1 MPEGPECT
9 RTARQLDRAVRG
21 KNLINI
27 NFISGRYT
35 KNLPTGFGSFYCD
48 LEDDGPFPVKAV
60 HNKGKFIYWELGD
73 LLPIYYIYTTLGMT
87 GNFKLQPS
95 KHTRMAFYF
104 DDDTAVYYNDQRNF
118 GTIKFVD
125 KESDLQAKLRSI
137 GPDMLN
143 NPCTL
148 SEFNTR
154 ARGNPSW
161 SVVKWLMDQKK
172 ISGVGNIY
180 KSESLFLAGIAPHRT
195 MGSLDEEEL
204 EKLYYAICKVL
215 SASYESGWATIRNYS
230 DLYNNHGKYT
240 RFASNPSEIVEA
252 RGGHVMVYN
261 QQKDIYGHPVE
272 RIKLDDGRTTFW
284 SPAVQF

>member
-9 RTARQLDRAVRG
+9 RTARQVDRAVRG
-21 KNLINI
+21 KSLVNI

-35 KNLPTGFGSFYCD
+35 KNLPTGFADFYIA
-48 LEDDGPFPVKAV
+48 LEDKHLPVKGV
-60 HNKGKFIYWELGD
+60 YNKGKFIWWEFSD
-73 LLPIYYIYTTLGMT
+73 LFPICYMYTTLGMS

-95 KHTRMAFYF
+95 KHTRIAFYF

-118 GTIKFVD
+118 GTIKFVFDD
-125 KESDLQAKLRSI
+125 KDHLKKLDSI

-148 SEFNTR
+148 SEFLR
-154 ARGNPSW
+154 IARLKPRW
-161 SVVKWLMDQKK
+161 TMVKWLMDQSQ

-180 KSESLFLAGIAPHRT
+180 KSESLFLAGIRPDKLIEECT
-195 MGSLDEEEL
+195 DEEL
-204 EKLYYAICKVL
+204 EKLYHAVCQIL
-215 SASYESGWATIRNYS
+215 SASYSTGGATIRNYS

-240 RFASNPSEIVEA
+240 RFASNPNEIVEA

-261 QQKDIYGHPVE
+261 QTQDIYGNPVE
-272 RIKLDDGRTTFW
+272 RIKLNDGRTTFW
-284 SPAVQF
+284 SPAVQH

>member
-9 RTARQLDRAVRG
+9 RTARQVDRAVRG
-21 KNLINI
+21 KSLVNL

-35 KNLPTGFGSFYCD
+35 KNLPAGFANFYIA
-48 LEDDGPFPVKAV
+48 LEDNHLPVKGV
-60 HNKGKFIYWELGD
+60 FNKGKFIWWEFGD
-73 LLPIYYIYTTLGMT
+73 LFPICYMYTTLGMS

-95 KHTRMAFYF
+95 KHTRIAFYF

-118 GTIKFVD
+118 GTIKFVFDD
-125 KESDLQAKLRSI
+125 KNHQKKLDSI

-148 SEFNTR
+148 SEFLR
-154 ARGNPSW
+154 IARLKPRW
-161 SVVKWLMDQKK
+161 TMVKWLMDQSQ

-180 KSESLFLAGIAPHRT
+180 KSESLFLAGIRPDKLIEECT
-195 MGSLDEEEL
+195 DEEL
-204 EKLYYAICKVL
+204 EKLYHAVCQIL
-215 SASYESGWATIRNYS
+215 SASYSTGGATIRNYS
-230 DLYNNHGKYT
+230 DLYNNHGQYT
-240 RFASNPSEIVEA
+240 RFASNPNEIVAA

-261 QQKDIYGHPVE
+261 QTQDIYGNPVE
-272 RIKLDDGRTTFW
+272 RVKLNDGRTTFW

>member
-9 RTARQLDRAVRG
+9 RTCRQLDRATRG
-21 KNLINI
+21 KSLVNL

-35 KNLPTGFGSFYCD
+35 KKLPDKFADFYIA
-48 LEDDGPFPVKAV
+48 LEEKHLPIKGVF
-60 HNKGKFIYWELGD
+60 NKGKFIWWEFGD
-73 LLPIYYIYTTLGMT
+73 LLPICYMYTTLGMT

-95 KHTRMAFYF
+95 KHTRIAFYF
-104 DDDTAVYYNDQRNF
+104 DDDSAIYYNDQRNF
-118 GTIKFVD
+118 GTIKFVFDD
-125 KESDLQAKLRSI
+125 KDHQKKLDSI

-148 SEFNTR
+148 STFMDIANRKPGWT
-154 ARGNPSW
+154 
-161 SVVKWLMDQKK
+161 VVKWLMEQSQ

-180 KSESLFLAGIAPHRT
+180 KSESLFLAGIAPHRL
-195 MGSLDEEEL
+195 MGSLDDEEL

-215 SASYESGWATIRNYS
+215 SASYESGGATIRNYS

-240 RFASNPSEIVEA
+240 RFASNPTEIVEA

-261 QQKDIYGHPVE
+261 QKEDIYGNPVE
-272 RIKLDDGRTTFW
+272 RVKLNDGRTTFW
-284 SPAVQF
+284 SPKVQF

>member
-9 RTARQLDRAVRG
+9 RTCRQLDRATRG
-21 KNLINI
+21 KSLVNL

-35 KNLPTGFGSFYCD
+35 KKLPDKFADFYIA
-48 LEDDGPFPVKAV
+48 LEEKHLPIKGVF
-60 HNKGKFIYWELGD
+60 NKGKFIWWEFGD
-73 LLPIYYIYTTLGMT
+73 LLPICYMYTTLGMT

-95 KHTRMAFYF
+95 KHTRIAFYF
-104 DDDTAVYYNDQRNF
+104 DDDSAIYYNDQRNF
-118 GTIKFVD
+118 GTIKFVFDD
-125 KESDLQAKLRSI
+125 KDHQKKLDSI

-148 SEFNTR
+148 STFMDIANRKPGWT
-154 ARGNPSW
+154 
-161 SVVKWLMDQKK
+161 VVKWLMEQSQ

-180 KSESLFLAGIAPHRT
+180 KSESLFLAGIAPHRL
-195 MGSLDEEEL
+195 MGSLDDEEL

-215 SASYESGWATIRNYS
+215 SASYESGGATIRNYS

-240 RFASNPSEIVEA
+240 RFASNPTEIVEA

-261 QQKDIYGHPVE
+261 QKEDIYGNPVE
-272 RIKLDDGRTTFW
+272 RVKLNDGRTTFW
-284 SPAVQF
+284 SPAVQS

>member
-9 RTARQLDRAVRG
+9 RTARQVDRAVRG
-21 KNLINI
+21 KSLVNL

-35 KNLPTGFGSFYCD
+35 KNLPTGFADFYIA
-48 LEDDGPFPVKAV
+48 LEDKHLPVKGV
-60 HNKGKFIYWELGD
+60 YNKGKFIWWEFGD
-73 LLPIYYIYTTLGMT
+73 LLPICYMYTTLGMT

-95 KHTRMAFYF
+95 KHTRIAFYF
-104 DDDTAVYYNDQRNF
+104 DDDSAVYYNDQRNF
-118 GTIKFVD
+118 GTIKFVFDD
-125 KESDLQAKLRSI
+125 KDHQTKLASI
-137 GPDMLN
+137 GPDILN
-143 NPCTL
+143 NPCSL
-148 SEFNTR
+148 STFVDIANRKPQWT
-154 ARGNPSW
+154 
-161 SVVKWLMDQKK
+161 VVKWLMEQSQ

-180 KSESLFLAGIAPHRT
+180 KSESLFLAGIAPHRL
-195 MGSLDEEEL
+195 MGTLVGEEL

-215 SASYESGWATIRNYS
+215 SASYETGGATIRNYS

-240 RFASNPSEIVEA
+240 RFASNPTEIVEA

-261 QQKDIYGHPVE
+261 QKHDIYGNSVE